1 MKRYI
6 SLLTLTALLTA
17 ASAAAEERC
26 AVAMINWQ
34 PREAVVRLAADK
46 GWTVRRIKIDDGCYE
61 VTGTDAAGKKLDV
74 KLHPGTLE
82 ILARSYKE
90 IEHDEHDDHTDN

>member
-6 SLLTLTALLTA
+6 SFLTLTALLS
-17 ASAAAEERC
+17 ASMAQAEERC
-26 AVAMINWQ
+26 AVAMTDWQ
-34 PREAVVRLAADK
+34 PREAVVRIAADN

-74 KLHPGTLE
+74 KLHPATLE
-82 ILARSYKE
+82 ILVRSYKE
-90 IEHDEHDDHTDN
+90 NEHGEHDEHKDK